1 MASTNRPN
9 RLTLDAYSDT
19 QLFNKSAG
27 GVYSTFTNI
36 LKNPII
42 GAKGVQLVNANFIN
56 SALQLNDQSQLMF
69 FYYASTT
76 QAGIATLA
84 NLKCIRLV
92 PSTFVPASGFTAFTP
107 NEYFNTVAELVA
119 QLNLAAS
126 AGGDSAT
133 YNPLWTAG
141 QVTFS
146 YDTAT
151 RRISV
156 AGNGTTFIAPAAA
169 DDPNV
174 IDTLLGTTTASN
186 RIKMASFG
194 STNYATATFQ
204 PFVLN
209 QSMNSRLGFAMGYN
223 TRGLY
228 WNGTSQR
235 GCATSTGVPSNSTT
249 VAVAGD
255 AFPILL
261 GSQNVG
267 VYLDI
272 STGGG
277 MDSLGNKNLIASI
290 PIEVAPLAINSYT
303 TNSVEV
309 PSLSTPNE
317 IYQVT
322 VTLIDDEGIPFIQPP
337 NYNTQIALAIY
348 Y

>member
-1 MASTNRPN
+1 MSIVNRPN
-9 RLTLDAYSDT
+9 RLTLDAYSDPLLT
-19 QLFNKSAG
+19 TKGPN
-27 GVYSTFTNI
+27 GVYSSFTNV
-36 LKNPII
+36 LKNPIL

-56 SALQLNDQSQLMF
+56 SALQLNDQSQLFF
-69 FYYASTT
+69 FYYASAT

-92 PSTFVPASGFTAFTP
+92 PSSYVPASGFTAFTP
-107 NEYFNTVAELVA
+107 NEYFNTVSELVT

-146 YDTAT
+146 YDTTT

-156 AGNGTTFIAPAAA
+156 AGNGTTYIAPAAA

-186 RIKMASFG
+186 RIKMATFG

-204 PFVLN
+204 PYVLN
-209 QSMNSRLGFAMGYN
+209 ESMNARLGFAMGYG

-228 WNGTSQR
+228 WGGSSQV
-235 GCATSTGVPSNSTT
+235 GCATAIGVPSNSSSVPVSADTW
-249 VAVAGD
+249 
-255 AFPILL
+255 PILL

-290 PIEVAPLAINSYT
+290 PIENPPLAINSYT
-303 TNSVEV
+303 TNSVEI

-322 VTLIDDEGIPFIQPP
+322 VTLIDDAGLPFIQPP
-337 NYNTQIALAIY
+337 NFNTQIALAIY

>member
-1 MASTNRPN
+1 MSSVNRPN
-9 RLTLDAYSDT
+9 RLTLDAYSDP
-19 QLFNKSAG
+19 QLLTKTVG
-27 GVYSTFTNI
+27 GSYSTFTNV
-36 LKNPII
+36 LRNPII

-92 PSTFVPASGFTAFTP
+92 PSNFVPASGFTAFTP
-107 NEYFNTVAELVA
+107 NEYFNTVAELVT

-146 YDTAT
+146 YDTTT

-156 AGNGTTFIAPAAA
+156 AGNGTTYIAPAPA

-174 IDTLLGTTTASN
+174 IDTLLGTTNANN
-186 RIKMASFG
+186 RIKMATFG
-194 STNYATATFQ
+194 STNYATAQFQ

-209 QSMNSRLGFAMGYN
+209 QSMNARLGFAMGIN

-228 WNGTSQR
+228 WNGTAQR
-235 GCATSTGVPSNSTT
+235 GCATSTGVPSNSST
-249 VAVAGD
+249 VPVAGD
-255 AFPILL
+255 SFPILL
-261 GSQNVG
+261 GVQNVG

-277 MDSLGNKNLIASI
+277 LDSLGNKNLIASV
-290 PIEVAPLAINSYT
+290 PIEVPALAINSYT

-322 VTLIDDEGIPFIQPP
+322 VTLIDDEGIPFTQPP